1 MDFIDSVQLDFNYSL
16 HLKGFIMKNTFTL
29 YTREYKGELT
39 PYLNYYDKNDKRF
52 RVSLNKAREC
62 LKMNTDEALEYFQSK
77 SLKEILAFVNRLEAM
92 KNANKRIKNAEKQT
106 HRIQS
111 KITILQALKRFLA
124 LKIGLKQ
131 TSINSLENVFNSI
144 FSVMGLKE
152 SDKLKKITKE
162 KIAKYHE
169 ATLKLYKKNTIH
181 NLNANLKS
189 FLAFCE
195 QERFIEKN
203 PYFSI
208 TLKNAQEAKAIA
220 PFSLEEVKTIIEN
233 AQSLRLRAF
242 LTVAFFTG
250 LRTGEQLALL
260 WGDIDFNEKTIIINK
275 SLNELGQITS
285 PKNKPSVR
293 QVDLLE
299 PVEKILKE
307 LKESE
312 PANKKFVFIDM
323 PKRSSIFQRHFKKL
337 LKALNLKDR
346 KLYTTRHT
354 FASLMLSQ
362 GEEAMWVSQTL
373 GHKDLNTTY
382 KTYSHYIPKQ
392 DKERAKFLKG
402 IL

>member
-1 MDFIDSVQLDFNYSL
+1 
-16 HLKGFIMKNTFTL
+16 MKNAFNL
-29 YTREYKGELT
+29 YKRDYKGEETL
-39 PYLNYYDKNDKRF
+39 YLNYYDKNNKRF
-52 RVSLNKAREC
+52 RVSLRKATDC
-62 LKMNTDEALEYFQSK
+62 LKMNTDEALEFFKDK

-92 KNANKRIKNAEKQT
+92 KNANKRVKNAEKQT

-111 KITILQALKRFLA
+111 KITILQALKRFLS

-131 TSINSLENVFNSI
+131 ASINSLENVFNSI

-152 SDKLKKITKE
+152 NDKLKKITQE
-162 KIAKYHE
+162 RISRYHE
-169 ATLKLYKKNTIH
+169 KTLILYKKNTIH

-195 QERFIEKN
+195 TERFIEKN

-208 TLKNAQEAKAIA
+208 TLKNAKEAKAID
-220 PFSLEEVKTIIEN
+220 PFSLEEVKTLIEN
-233 AQSLRLRAF
+233 APTLRLKAF
-242 LTVAFFTG
+242 LVVAFFTG
-250 LRTGEQLALL
+250 ARTGEQLALM
-260 WGDIDFNEKTIIINK
+260 WEDIDFKEKTITINK

-293 QVDLLE
+293 EVDLLE

-312 PANKKFVFIDM
+312 PVHKKFVFIDM
-323 PKRSSIFQRHFKKL
+323 PKRISVFQRHFKKL

-362 GEEAMWVSQTL
+362 GEEAMWVSKTL

>member
-1 MDFIDSVQLDFNYSL
+1 
-16 HLKGFIMKNTFTL
+16 MKNMFSL
-29 YTREYKGELT
+29 YKRDYKGEPTL
-39 PYLNYYDKNDKRF
+39 YLNYHDKNNKRF
-52 RVSLNKAREC
+52 RVSLRKATDC
-62 LKMNTDEALEYFQSK
+62 LKMKTDEALEYFKDK

-92 KNANKRIKNAEKQT
+92 KNANERVKNAEKRT
-106 HRIQS
+106 LKIQS

-152 SDKLKKITKE
+152 SDKLKKITQE
-162 KIAKYHE
+162 RISRYHE
-169 ATLKLYKKNTIH
+169 STLKLYRKNTIH

-195 QERFIEKN
+195 SERFLNQN
-203 PYFSI
+203 PYYAI
-208 TLKNAQEAKAIA
+208 TLKNAQEAKAID
-220 PFSLEEVKTIIEN
+220 PFSLEEIKSLIEN
-233 AQSLRLRAF
+233 APSLQLKAF
-242 LTVAFFTG
+242 LAVAFFTG
-250 LRTGEQLALL
+250 MRTGEQLALL
-260 WGDIDFNEKTIIINK
+260 WDDIDFNQKTITINK

-293 QVDLLE
+293 EIDLLE

-362 GEEAMWVSQTL
+362 GEEAMWVSKTL

>member
-1 MDFIDSVQLDFNYSL
+1 
-16 HLKGFIMKNTFTL
+16 MKNAFNL
-29 YTREYKGELT
+29 YKRDYKGEPTL
-39 PYLNYYDKNDKRF
+39 YLNYHDKNNKRF

-62 LKMNTDEALEYFQSK
+62 LKMNTDEALEYFQTK
-77 SLKEILAFVNRLEAM
+77 SLKEILAFVNRLEAI
-92 KNANKRIKNAEKQT
+92 KNANKRVKNAEKQT
-106 HRIQS
+106 LRIQS

-152 SDKLKKITKE
+152 SDRLKKITKE
-162 KIAKYHE
+162 KIAQYHKK
-169 ATLKLYKKNTIH
+169 TLILYKKNTIH

-195 QERFIEKN
+195 SERFLNQN
-203 PYFSI
+203 PYYAI
-208 TLKNAQEAKAIA
+208 TLKNAQEAKAID
-220 PFSLEEVKTIIEN
+220 PFSLEEVKTLIEN
-233 AQSLRLRAF
+233 APSLRSKAF
-242 LTVAFFTG
+242 LAVAFFTG
-250 LRTGEQLALL
+250 MRTGEQLALL
-260 WGDIDFNEKTIIINK
+260 WDDINFNQKTITINK

-293 QVDLLE
+293 EIDLLE

-307 LKESE
+307 LKESNPE
-312 PANKKFVFIDM
+312 NKKFVFIDM

-362 GEEAMWVSQTL
+362 GEEAMWVSKTL

>member
-1 MDFIDSVQLDFNYSL
+1 MN
-16 HLKGFIMKNTFTL
+16 NAFTL
-29 YTREYKGELT
+29 YKRDYEGEETL
-39 PYLNYYDKNDKRF
+39 YLNYHDKNNKRF
-52 RVSLNKAREC
+52 RVSLRKATDC
-62 LKMNTDEALEYFQSK
+62 LKMNTDEALEYLKDK

-92 KNANKRIKNAEKQT
+92 KNANKRTKFAEKRT
-106 HRIQS
+106 LKIQS
-111 KITILQALKRFLA
+111 KITILQALERFLS

-162 KIAKYHE
+162 RISHYHE
-169 ATLKLYKKNTIH
+169 KTLILYKKNTIH

-208 TLKNAQEAKAIA
+208 TLKNAQEAKAID
-220 PFSLEEVKTIIEN
+220 PFSLEEVKTLIKN
-233 AQSLRLRAF
+233 APSLRLKAF
-242 LTVAFFTG
+242 LMVAFFTG
-250 LRTGEQLALL
+250 LRTGEQLALT
-260 WGDIDFNEKTIIINK
+260 WEDIDFNEKTITINK

-293 QVDLLE
+293 EIDLLE
-299 PVEKILKE
+299 PVGKILKE

-312 PANKKFVFIDM
+312 PANKKFVFIEM
-323 PKRSSIFQRHFKKL
+323 PKRISVFQRHFKKL

-362 GEEAMWVSQTL
+362 GEEAMWVSKTL

-402 IL
+402 AL

>member
-1 MDFIDSVQLDFNYSL
+1 MSA
-16 HLKGFIMKNTFTL
+16 FTL
-29 YTREYKGELT
+29 YKRDYKGEPTL
-39 PYLNYYDKNDKRF
+39 YLNYHDKNNKRF
-52 RVSLNKAREC
+52 RVSLRKATDC
-62 LKMNTDEALEYFQSK
+62 LKMKTDEALEFFKDK

-92 KNANKRIKNAEKQT
+92 KNADKRMKNAEKRT
-106 HRIQS
+106 LKIQS
-111 KITILQALKRFLA
+111 KITIIQALKRFLA

-131 TSINSLENVFNSI
+131 TSLNSLENVFHSV

-162 KIAKYHE
+162 KITIYHE
-169 ATLKLYKKNTIH
+169 NTLKHYKKNTIH

-195 QERFIEKN
+195 GERFLEKS
-203 PYFSI
+203 PYFSV
-208 TLKNAQEAKAIA
+208 TLKNAQEATAIM
-220 PFSLEEVKTIIEN
+220 PFNLEEVKTLIEN
-233 AQSLRLRAF
+233 AQSLRLKAF

-250 LRTGEQLALL
+250 MRTGEQLALT
-260 WGDIDFNEKTIIINK
+260 WEDIDFNEKKIVINK
-275 SLNELGQITS
+275 SLNELGSITT
-285 PKNKPSVR
+285 PKNKSSMR
-293 QVDLLE
+293 EVDLLE
-299 PVEKILKE
+299 PVGKILKE
-307 LKESE
+307 LQESE
-312 PANKKFVFIDM
+312 PANKKFVFISM
-323 PKRSSIFQRHFKKL
+323 PKRTTMFQRAFRAL

-362 GEEAMWVSQTL
+362 GEEPMWVSKTL

-392 DKERAKFLKG
+392 EKKRAKFLKG

>member
-1 MDFIDSVQLDFNYSL
+1 
-16 HLKGFIMKNTFTL
+16 MKNAFTL
-29 YTREYKGELT
+29 YKRDYKGEETL
-39 PYLNYYDKNDKRF
+39 YLNYYDKTNKRF
-52 RVSLNKAREC
+52 RVSLRKATDC
-62 LKMNTDEALEYFQSK
+62 LKMKTDEALEYFKDK
-77 SLKEILAFVNRLEAM
+77 SLKEILTFVNRLEAIQ
-92 KNANKRIKNAEKQT
+92 NANKRVKNAEKRT
-106 HRIQS
+106 IKIQS
-111 KITILQALKRFLA
+111 KITILQTLKRFLA

-131 TSINSLENVFNSI
+131 TSMNSLENVFNSI

-152 SDKLKKITKE
+152 SDKLKKITQE

-169 ATLKLYKKNTIH
+169 ETLKHYKKNTIH

-195 QERFIEKN
+195 QEGFIEKS
-203 PYFSI
+203 PYFAI
-208 TLKNAQEAKAIA
+208 TLKNAKEAKVIE
-220 PFSLEEVKTIIEN
+220 PFSLEEVKTILEN
-233 AQSLRLRAF
+233 APSLRLKAF
-242 LTVAFFTG
+242 LMVAFFTG
-250 LRTGEQLALL
+250 MRTGEQLALL
-260 WGDIDFNEKTIIINK
+260 WEDIDFNNKTIIINK

-293 QVDLLE
+293 EVDLLE
-299 PVEKILKE
+299 PVGKILKE

-312 PANKKFVFIDM
+312 PANKKFVFIEM
-323 PKRSSIFQRHFKKL
+323 PKRSSVFQRHFKKL
-337 LKALNLKDR
+337 LKDLNLKNR

-362 GEEAMWVSQTL
+362 GEEAMWVSKTL

-392 DKERAKFLKG
+392 DRERAKFIKG

>member
-1 MDFIDSVQLDFNYSL
+1 
-16 HLKGFIMKNTFTL
+16 MKNAFNL
-29 YTREYKGELT
+29 YKRDYKGEETL
-39 PYLNYYDKNDKRF
+39 YLNYYDKNNKRF
-52 RVSLNKAREC
+52 RVSLRKATDC
-62 LKMNTDEALEYFQSK
+62 LKMKTDEALEFFKDK

-92 KNANKRIKNAEKQT
+92 KNANKRVKNAEKQT

-152 SDKLKKITKE
+152 SDKLKKITQE
-162 KIAKYHE
+162 KISRYHE
-169 ATLKLYKKNTIH
+169 KTLILYKKNTIH

-195 QERFIEKN
+195 SERFISEN
-203 PYFSI
+203 PYYAI
-208 TLKNAQEAKAIA
+208 TLKNAKEAKAID
-220 PFSLEEVKTIIEN
+220 PFSLEEIKTLIDN
-233 AQSLRLRAF
+233 APTLRLKAF
-242 LTVAFFTG
+242 LVVAFFTG
-250 LRTGEQLALL
+250 ARTGEQLALM
-260 WGDIDFNEKTIIINK
+260 WEDIDFKEKTITINK

-293 QVDLLE
+293 EVDLLE
-299 PVEKILKE
+299 PVEKILKD
-307 LKESE
+307 LKASE
-312 PANKKFVFIDM
+312 PASKKFVFIDM
-323 PKRSSIFQRHFKKL
+323 PKRISIFQRHFKKL

-362 GEEAMWVSQTL
+362 GEEAMWVSKTL

-402 IL
+402 AL

>member
-1 MDFIDSVQLDFNYSL
+1 
-16 HLKGFIMKNTFTL
+16 MKNTFNL

-77 SLKEILAFVNRLEAM
+77 SLKEILAFVKRLEAI
-92 KNANKRIKNAEKQT
+92 KNANKRVKNAEKQT

-131 TSINSLENVFNSI
+131 TSLNSLENVFNSI

-152 SDKLKKITKE
+152 SDKLKKITQE

-169 ATLKLYKKNTIH
+169 ETLKHYKKNTIH

-195 QERFIEKN
+195 SERFINKN
-203 PYFSI
+203 PYFAI
-208 TLKNAQEAKAIA
+208 TLKNAKEAKAIE
-220 PFSLEEVKTIIEN
+220 PFSLEEVKTLIEN
-233 AQSLRLRAF
+233 APSLRLKAF

-250 LRTGEQLALL
+250 MCTGEQLALT
-260 WGDIDFNEKTIIINK
+260 WEDIDFNEKTITINK
-275 SLNELGQITS
+275 SLNELGSITT

-293 QVDLLE
+293 EVDLLD

-307 LKESE
+307 LQASE
-312 PANKKFVFIDM
+312 PESKKFVFISM
-323 PKRSSIFQRHFKKL
+323 PKRSTMFQRAFKNL
-337 LKALNLKDR
+337 LKALNLKER

-362 GEEAMWVSQTL
+362 GEEPMWVSKTL

-382 KTYSHYIPKQ
+382 SAYSHYIPKQ
-392 DKERAKFLKG
+392 EKERAKFLKG

>member
-1 MDFIDSVQLDFNYSL
+1 
-16 HLKGFIMKNTFTL
+16 MKNTFNL

-77 SLKEILAFVNRLEAM
+77 SLKEILAFVKRLEAI
-92 KNANKRIKNAEKQT
+92 KNANKRVKNAEKQT

-152 SDKLKKITKE
+152 SDKLKKITQE

-169 ATLKLYKKNTIH
+169 ETLKHYKKNTIH

-195 QERFIEKN
+195 SERFIIKN
-203 PYFSI
+203 PYFAI
-208 TLKNAQEAKAIA
+208 TLKNAKESKAIE
-220 PFSLEEVKTIIEN
+220 PCSLEEVKKIIEN
-233 AQSLRLRAF
+233 AQSLRLKAF
-242 LTVAFFTG
+242 LVVAFFTG
-250 LRTGEQLALL
+250 MRTGEQLALT
-260 WGDIDFNEKTIIINK
+260 WEDIDFNEKTITINK

-293 QVDLLE
+293 EIDLLD

-307 LKESE
+307 LQASE
-312 PANKKFVFIDM
+312 GANKKFIFISM
-323 PKRSSIFQRHFKKL
+323 PKRSSVFQKHFKKL

-362 GEEAMWVSQTL
+362 GEEAMWVSKTL